1 MRYIPN
7 TQSQQEE
14 MLQAIGMQRVDD
26 LFSMVPEDVRLKRRL
41 DVPAAMSEME
51 LAAHM
56 KRMASSNASCENA
69 VCFLGAGAYDHF
81 IPSVVHHLLSRQEF
95 YTAYTPYQPEISQ
108 GTLQAIFEF
117 QSMICMLTGMDV
129 ANASMYDGASALA
142 EAAMMACRAAGRN
155 EVLVARSVSPQ
166 NREVLGT
173 YARFKD
179 IKTTTFRYANG
190 RADLSDLE
198 SKMSVDTAAIVIQ
211 SPNFFGVIEELEPI
225 AEIAHRQK
233 AALIV
238 SCDPISLGLLKAPGA
253 LGADIAVGE
262 GQPLGNPISF
272 GGPYLGFFAAKE
284 KWLRKMPGR
293 IVGETV
299 DREGKRGFVLTIQ
312 AREQH
317 IRREK
322 ATSNICSNEALCAL
336 AATIYLTALGKQG
349 LHEVAEQCVSKS
361 RYAYDQLIKT
371 GAFEPMFDAPFFREF
386 ALRYKG
392 DVTAL
397 NERLM
402 KDGIIGGYDL
412 GRDYEE
418 LAGAWLLA
426 VTEKRTKAE
435 IDRLVERAAIQ

>member
-7 TQSQQEE
+7 TQTQQQE
-14 MLQAIGMQRVDD
+14 MLQAIGMQHMDD
-26 LFSMVPEDVRLKRRL
+26 LFAIVPEEVRLKRGL
-41 DVPAAMSEME
+41 NLPGAMSEME
-51 LAAHM
+51 LSAHM
-56 KRMASSNASCENA
+56 KRMAASNMNCDNA

-142 EAAMMACRAAGRN
+142 EAAMMACRTAGRD
-155 EVLVARSVSPQ
+155 EVLVCRSVSPQ
-166 NREVLGT
+166 NREVLNT
-173 YARFKD
+173 YARFKG
-179 IKTTTFRYANG
+179 IKTTTFRYHNG
-190 RADLSDLE
+190 RADLNDLE
-198 SKMSVDTAAIVIQ
+198 SKISADTAAIVIQ

-225 AEIAHRQK
+225 AELAHRHK

-238 SCDPISLGLLKAPGA
+238 SCDPISLGLLKAPGL

-272 GGPYLGFFAAKE
+272 GGPYLGFFAAKQ

-336 AATIYLTALGKQG
+336 AATIYLTAMGRQG
-349 LHEVAEQCVSKS
+349 LREVAEQCVSKS

-371 GAFEPMFDAPFFREF
+371 GAFEPVFDAPFFREF

-392 DVTAL
+392 EVASL
-397 NERLM
+397 NEKLL

-412 GRDYEE
+412 GCDYEE
-418 LAGAWLLA
+418 LTGAWLVA

-435 IDRLVERAAIQ
+435 IDRLAERVAL

>member
-7 TQSQQEE
+7 TQTQQQE
-14 MLQAIGMQRVDD
+14 MLQAIGMQHMDD
-26 LFSMVPEDVRLKRRL
+26 LFAIVPEEVRLKRGL
-41 DVPAAMSEME
+41 NLPGAMSEME
-51 LAAHM
+51 LSAHM
-56 KRMASSNASCENA
+56 KMMAASNLNCENA

-81 IPSVVHHLLSRQEF
+81 VPSVVHHLLSRQEF

-142 EAAMMACRAAGRN
+142 EAAMMACRAAGRD
-155 EVLVARSVSPQ
+155 EVLVCRSVSPQ
-166 NREVLGT
+166 NREVLNT
-173 YARFKD
+173 YARFKG
-179 IKTTTFRYANG
+179 IKTTTFRYDNG
-190 RADLSDLE
+190 RANLNDLE
-198 SKMSVDTAAIVIQ
+198 SKISADTAAIVIQ

-225 AEIAHRQK
+225 AELAHRHK

-238 SCDPISLGLLKAPGA
+238 SCDPISLGLLKAPG
-253 LGADIAVGE
+253 LQGADIVVGE

-336 AATIYLTALGKQG
+336 AATIYLTAMGRQG
-349 LHEVAEQCVSKS
+349 LREVAEQCVSKS

-371 GAFEPMFDAPFFREF
+371 GAFEPVFDAPFFREF

-392 DVTAL
+392 DVASL
-397 NERLM
+397 NEKLL

-412 GRDYEE
+412 GCDYEE
-418 LAGAWLLA
+418 LTGAWLVA

-435 IDRLVERAAIQ
+435 IDRLAERVAL